1 MVHADIRNAYERA
14 AATFAAQAGVRLAA
28 EAAEG
33 DASAPARGRGRVFA
47 TDGASTLRSLRLRE
61 ELYGPALLLVRCR
74 DVGEMEQVVASM
86 PGHLT
91 ATVHGDESDL
101 QQHARL
107 LRSLEKRVG
116 RIVHNGVPTGVEVC
130 AAMQHG
136 GPWPASSDSRFTAV
150 GPRAI
155 LRWVRP
161 VAWQDAPQHA
171 LPSALR
177 DGNPL
182 GIVRTIDGEVG
193 RL

>member
-1 MVHADIRNAYERA
+1 
-14 AATFAAQAGVRLAA
+14 
-28 EAAEG
+28 
-33 DASAPARGRGRVFA
+33 
-47 TDGASTLRSLRLRE
+47 
-61 ELYGPALLLVRCR
+61 
-74 DVGEMEQVVASM
+74 MEQVIAAM
-86 PGHLT
+86 HGHLT
-91 ATVHGDESDL
+91 ATVHGDDADC
-101 QQHARL
+101 QQHAAL

-116 RIVHNGVPTGVEVC
+116 RVVHNGVPTGVEVC

-193 RL
+193 RR